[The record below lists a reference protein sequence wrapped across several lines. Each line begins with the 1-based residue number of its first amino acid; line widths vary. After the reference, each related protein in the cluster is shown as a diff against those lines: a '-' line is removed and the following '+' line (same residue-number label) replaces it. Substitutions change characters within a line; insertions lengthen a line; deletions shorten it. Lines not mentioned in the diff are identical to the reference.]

1 MDTLVPCLFLLS
13 CSNFL
18 VSADPVGLALVIP
31 DCHQNQEIV
40 PLKTYFGGQEG
51 VGKYTWHRT
60 KTKPNGLDL
69 IDISSSSEDVVM
81 CGQTL

>member
-1 MDTLVPCLFLLS
+1 MDTLVPFLFS
-13 CSNFL
+13 YHAQNFL

-40 PLKTYFGGQEG
+40 PQKKYFGGQEG
-51 VGKYTWHRT
+51 VGKYTWQRT
-60 KTKPNGLDL
+60 KTKPNGLVL
-69 IDISSSSEDVVM
+69 TDISSSSEDVVM